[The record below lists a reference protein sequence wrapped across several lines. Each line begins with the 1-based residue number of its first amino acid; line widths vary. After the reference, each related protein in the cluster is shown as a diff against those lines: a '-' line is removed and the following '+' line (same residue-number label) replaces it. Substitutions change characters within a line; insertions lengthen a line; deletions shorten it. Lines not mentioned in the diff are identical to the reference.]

1 MCSIKQDTLSLL
13 KVFFFFFLRRR
24 NQFCH
29 SRSHNCNTISHW
41 KDDSIVVSKCHY
53 KSRWDVEDNATSPWL
68 LDLPVGM
75 CWIRGL
81 FKFRT
86 KNMVMLTRKLIFQ
99 LYLSF
104 SFSYR
109 KANHWNIHR
118 KKIKLVPSCFFLLF
132 FISIKNNMLACCLF
146 WKQYNLQQYNTIEET
161 TENAVLLWHP
171 HWVHWPGSDM
181 LYMYTLLINL
191 KKGSCFHFAY
201 RQLLKF

>member
-68 LDLPVGM
+68 LDLPVSM

-99 LYLSF
+99 FYLSF

-118 KKIKLVPSCFFLLF
+118 KQIKLVPSCFFLLF
-132 FISIKNNMLACCLF
+132 FISIN
-146 WKQYNLQQYNTIEET
+146 KQYACLLFYSENNIICNNTTLYEKQKKMQCCYDIL
-161 TENAVLLWHP
+161 TE
-171 HWVHWPGSDM
+171 
-181 LYMYTLLINL
+181 YTDLGLI
-191 KKGSCFHFAY
+191 CFICIHF
-201 RQLLKF
+201 